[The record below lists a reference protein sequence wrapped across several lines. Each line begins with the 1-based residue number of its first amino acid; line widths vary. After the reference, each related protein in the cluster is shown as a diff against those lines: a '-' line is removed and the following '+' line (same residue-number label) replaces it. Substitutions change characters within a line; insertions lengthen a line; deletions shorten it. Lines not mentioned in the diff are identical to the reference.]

1 MNPELT
7 NSILYPLAG
16 VLAGLIAA
24 LVFARDQLSSQ
35 GVSDVLYPFLLA
47 GLSGGA
53 IAFGLANLFVTA
65 DAADPL
71 WQTIAANGVWTAVA
85 LAFLFSLG
93 FAVAPMRR
101 RRG

>member
-24 LVFARDQLSSQ
+24 VLFARDRLSSQ
-35 GVSDVLYPFLLA
+35 AVSDVLYPFLLA
-47 GLSGGA
+47 GLAGGA
-53 IAFGLANLFVTA
+53 LAFGLANLFVSP
-65 DAADPL
+65 DAAGPL
-71 WQTIAANGVWTAVA
+71 WRAIAANGVWTAVG